1 MVKILYLAPS
11 NSIHTKRWLERAS
24 KSGID
29 VYLYDQII
37 GLNDSGLSSSR
48 YCLPDWRI
56 YRSLWIFSPIV
67 IFFGHYFYLRKILRD
82 NQFDLIHG
90 HWLFD
95 ASMMAATFQPNLKM
109 IITPWGSDV
118 QYSPKNSKLR
128 AIKIWVNKLIIK
140 RLAHKSIAVCCD
152 SEVQAQILLKAGSTR
167 DKINIIYFGT
177 DTNIFK
183 PENRNI
189 ALRSKY
195 GAEEENILVISNRSH
210 EEIYDLPT
218 FILAAKIAYID
229 NPKLRYVL
237 AGSGSLT
244 GTLKQK
250 ISEIDMEDY
259 FYLPGR
265 MSDEEFASSTASCDI
280 YVSTSKSDGGLA
292 ASTAEAMAC
301 GLPVLISNFGEN
313 ANWLRNDSAG
323 YAFGIGDPIKLAELI
338 TKLSFD
344 SDLRRQMGTKGR
356 NIIEKDNNATIE
368 WNKVLGLYRSLV

>member
-1 MVKILYLAPS
+1 M
-11 NSIHTKRWLERAS
+11 
-24 KSGID
+24 
-29 VYLYDQII
+29 
-37 GLNDSGLSSSR
+37 
-48 YCLPDWRI
+48 
-56 YRSLWIFSPIV
+56 
-67 IFFGHYFYLRKILRD
+67 
-82 NQFDLIHG
+82 IHG

-95 ASMMAATFQPNLKM
+95 VSMLAATFQPNLKM

-118 QYSPKNSKLR
+118 QYSPKNSKSR
-128 AIKIWVNKLIIK
+128 AIKMWVNKLIIK

-152 SEVQAQILLKAGSTR
+152 SEAQAQILLKAGSTR

-183 PENRNI
+183 PENRNNV
-189 ALRSKY
+189 LRSKY

-210 EEIYDLPT
+210 EEIYDLQT
-218 FILAAKIAYID
+218 FILAAKIAHD
-229 NPKLRYVL
+229 HNPKLRFVL

-244 GTLKQK
+244 ETLKQK

-313 ANWLRNDSAG
+313 ESWLRNESAG
-323 YAFGIGDPIKLAELI
+323 YVFSIGDSIKLAELI
-338 TKLSFD
+338 NKLSLD
-344 SDLRRQMGTKGR
+344 SDLRRQMGAKGR
-356 NIIEKDNNATIE
+356 NIIEKDNNSTVE
-368 WNKVLGLYRSLV
+368 WKKVLSLYRSLV

>member
-1 MVKILYLAPS
+1 
-11 NSIHTKRWLERAS
+11 
-24 KSGID
+24 
-29 VYLYDQII
+29 
-37 GLNDSGLSSSR
+37 
-48 YCLPDWRI
+48 
-56 YRSLWIFSPIV
+56 
-67 IFFGHYFYLRKILRD
+67 
-82 NQFDLIHG
+82 
-90 HWLFD
+90 
-95 ASMMAATFQPNLKM
+95 
-109 IITPWGSDV
+109 V

-152 SEVQAQILLKAGSTR
+152 SEAQAQILLKAGSTR

-183 PENRNI
+183 PENRNTV
-189 ALRSKY
+189 LRSKY

-313 ANWLRNDSAG
+313 ANWLRNESAG

-356 NIIEKDNNATIE
+356 NIIEKDNNATVE

>member
-37 GLNDSGLSSSR
+37 GLDVPGPNNSR
-48 YCLPDWRI
+48 YYLPDRRI

-67 IFFGHYFYLRKILRD
+67 IFFGHYFYLKKILRD

-95 ASMMAATFQPNLKM
+95 VSMLAATFQPNLKM

-118 QYSPKNSKLR
+118 QYHPKNSGLR
-128 AIKIWVNKLIIK
+128 TIKKCVNKFIIK

-152 SEVQAQILLKAGSTR
+152 SEAQAQILLQAGSTR

-177 DTNIFK
+177 DINIFK
-183 PENRNI
+183 PENRDLT
-189 ALRSKY
+189 LRSKY
-195 GAEEENILVISNRSH
+195 GAENDNILVISNRSH
-210 EEIYDLPT
+210 EEIYDIPT
-218 FILAAKIAYID
+218 FILAAKLAYVD

-244 GTLKQK
+244 DALKQK
-250 ISEIDMEDY
+250 ISELDMADY
-259 FYLPGR
+259 FYFPGR

-280 YVSTSKSDGGLA
+280 YVSTSRSDGGLA

-313 ANWLRNDSAG
+313 ANWLRHESAG
-323 YAFGIGDPIKLAELI
+323 YTFDIGDSIKLAELI

-344 SDLRRQMGTKGR
+344 SDLRRRMGTKGR
-356 NIIEKDNNATIE
+356 DIIKKDNNATVE
-368 WNKVLGLYRSLV
+368 WNKVLSLYRSLA

>member
-37 GLNDSGLSSSR
+37 GLDDPGPNNSR
-48 YCLPDWRI
+48 YCLPDRRI

-67 IFFGHYFYLRKILRD
+67 IFFGHYFYLKKILRD
-82 NQFDLIHG
+82 TKFDLIHG

-95 ASMMAATFQPNLKM
+95 VSMLAATFQPNLKM

-118 QYSPKNSKLR
+118 QYNPKNSKLR

-177 DTNIFK
+177 DINIFK
-183 PENRNI
+183 PENRDMT
-189 ALRSKY
+189 LRSKY

-210 EEIYDLPT
+210 EEVYDLPT
-218 FILAAKIAYID
+218 FILAAKLAYID

-244 GTLKQK
+244 DALKQK
-250 ISEIDMEDY
+250 ISELDMEDY

-265 MSDEEFASSTASCDI
+265 MSDEEFASSTASCDV

-313 ANWLRNDSAG
+313 ANWLRNESAG
-323 YAFGIGDPIKLAELI
+323 YTFGIGDPIKLAELI

-344 SDLRRQMGTKGR
+344 SDLRRQMGIKGR
-356 NIIEKDNNATIE
+356 DIIKKDNNATVE